1 MLCVSERIVLRR
13 IIEYGLKIRNFFNI
27 SHDQLD
33 SDVLALKNDY
43 PFCGET
49 ILRELLKGRGIIIQ
63 RFQLRDSMHPV
74 SEVGIQSRRNGRLKT
89 RVYNVKGANHLWY
102 IDTNHKLVKWYL
114 IIFGTIDNYIRLPV
128 SWNALVIIRLLQS
141 WDAV

>member
-43 PFCGET
+43 PFCGKN
-49 ILRELLKGRGIIIQ
+49 ILRELLKREGNKHSVLSIQ
-63 RFQLRDSMHPV
+63 R
-74 SEVGIQSRRNGRLKT
+74 
-89 RVYNVKGANHLWY
+89 
-102 IDTNHKLVKWYL
+102 
-114 IIFGTIDNYIRLPV
+114 
-128 SWNALVIIRLLQS
+128 
-141 WDAV
+141 